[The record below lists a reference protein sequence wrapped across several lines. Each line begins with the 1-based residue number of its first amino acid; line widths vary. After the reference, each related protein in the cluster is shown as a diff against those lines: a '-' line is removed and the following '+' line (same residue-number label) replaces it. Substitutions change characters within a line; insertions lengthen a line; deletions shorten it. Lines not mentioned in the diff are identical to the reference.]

1 MTIPWPIALDIWDVW
16 RFLIKAQITF
26 NQEVSPG
33 ETHMTTS
40 TWHIVIA
47 CSLPAHCQFKGVNQ
61 QCSTWKGF
69 IQTFTKRKQMEK
81 NEFELKYTLWQHY
94 WHSSLILSV
103 SQISDE
109 IDGLP
114 YYHLLYV
121 DIKMFNSMHI
131 LPLHEFGLWLG
142 YWVLCWKAVS
152 IITHLIVMFGSSL
165 DMSHLFV
172 WNWHETVL
180 KLSQSL

>member
-1 MTIPWPIALDIWDVW
+1 MTIPWPIALDNWDVW

-40 TWHIVIA
+40 TWHNVIA
-47 CSLPAHCQFKGVNQ
+47 CSLLAHCQFKGVNQ
-61 QCSTWKGF
+61 QCSTRKGF
-69 IQTFTKRKQMEK
+69 MQTFTKRKQMEK

-103 SQISDE
+103 AQISDE

-121 DIKMFNSMHI
+121 DIKMLIACTFCLYMSSAS
-131 LPLHEFGLWLG
+131 G
-142 YWVLCWKAVS
+142 WVTEAYVGKL
-152 IITHLIVMFGSSL
+152 FQSSL
-165 DMSHLFV
+165 I
-172 WNWHETVL
+172 
-180 KLSQSL
+180 SLLCLVPV